1 MPSILRA
8 LYSLCSEKRALL
20 ETRKAKNDLQRIESL
35 SMEQSKLENEIK
47 VLEELKIVAESDIDD
62 MTKVLDTT
70 FSPSI
75 FEQTEKDYAQEN
87 SYIDSIQL
95 SIGHIRHEYNK
106 YITKWG
112 SQKGP
117 HNDLLDT
124 MEDGMKRICSIEV
137 NRCIGKYGEPL
148 PVYKKRAEL
157 NRLISANDVVI
168 VTAQTGSGKVSYS
181 SFSSGLFHFSS
192 INCTLMVL
200 SSRLKFHSI

>member
-1 MPSILRA
+1 M
-8 LYSLCSEKRALL
+8 

>member
-1 MPSILRA
+1 MTVSLNALSLRIM
-8 LYSLCSEKRALL
+8 YSLCSEKRALL

-62 MTKVLDTT
+62 MTEVLDTT

-75 FEQTEKDYAQEN
+75 FEQTEKDYTQEN

-181 SFSSGLFHFSS
+181 PSPAASFTFQAL
-192 INCTLMVL
+192 TVL
-200 SSRLKFHSI
+200 